1 MIPKPTMDGMKKSDE
16 AVVPMKAANKGAQT
30 PAESPEGRASTKG
43 NSRDQSTYRT
53 QGRGSVSQA
62 VKRIR
67 QAATRK
73 PQEKLTALLHHITT
87 DALRCA
93 FYGLKQTATAG
104 VDGLV
109 WKEYEDGLEERLLDL
124 HGRVHSGA
132 YRALPSRR
140 VAIPKPDG
148 GTRPLGIAALEDKIV
163 QKAVVDVILTPIYE
177 PEFIGFSYGFRPG
190 RGAHDALD
198 ALAFGIERRKVNWLV
213 DADIRAFFDRL
224 SRDHLLRFL
233 EHRIGDRRVLRLITK
248 WLNAG
253 VMENGEWK
261 DDLQGTPQGAVVS
274 PILANVYLHY
284 VLDLWFQKKWRARKA
299 TGDTIIVRYADD
311 FVVGC
316 QRKADA
322 GQFLRDLKERLGQF
336 ALDLHPDKTRLIE
349 FGRFA
354 TAHRRARGERR
365 PETFDFL
372 GFTHYCRKTRN
383 GGFGL
388 GRKPIARVARV
399 SDELR
404 RNGVDVQPVHIEGRT
419 IARSFWG
426 RRWCHHLE
434 SCSDFENRLPRGR
447 VYVRNGSVCHL
458 DVHAGGVDAMVVG
471 SDLYHVVVRIRKLGA
486 GRLEGHPG
494 RVRGP
499 GGSISAGISYRF
511 GPEYAHGPFVVPR
524 AEPANDHRMSTGSSM
539 SQYPSRF
546 CSFPRFA
553 ESTPVFS
560 VAPNTY

>member
-1 MIPKPTMDGMKKSDE
+1 
-16 AVVPMKAANKGAQT
+16 MKAANKGAKA
-30 PAESPEGRASTKG
+30 PAELPEGRASTKG
-43 NSRDQSTYRT
+43 NSQDQSTYRT
-53 QGRGSVSQA
+53 QGRVSVSQA
-62 VKRIR
+62 VERIR

-93 FYGLKQTATAG
+93 FYDLKKTASAG

-109 WKEYEDGLEERLLDL
+109 WTGYEDGLEERLLDL

-140 VAIPKPDG
+140 VEIPKPDG

-177 PEFIGFSYGFRPG
+177 PEFLGFSYGFRPG

-198 ALAFGIERRKVNWLV
+198 ALAFGIERRKVNWII

-233 EHRIGDRRVLRLITK
+233 EHRIGDKRVLRLIAK

-253 VMENGEWK
+253 VMEDDEWK

-322 GQFLRDLKERLGQF
+322 AQFLHDLRERMSQF
-336 ALDLHPDKTRLIE
+336 ALELHPDKTRLVE

-354 TAHRRARGERR
+354 MADRRARGERR

-372 GFTHYCRKTRN
+372 GFTHYCKKKRN
-383 GGFGL
+383 GKFGL
-388 GRKPIARVARV
+388 GRKPIAKRVTRTLKRVKAKLRERMHEDVHDTAQWLGRVVNGWLNYYAVPTSARALRGFARRLLWIWLRTLRGRSQKDRTTIAGVAR
-399 SDELR
+399 LAALYWP
-404 RNGVDVQPVHIEGRT
+404 PVK
-419 IARSFWG
+419 
-426 RRWCHHLE
+426 
-434 SCSDFENRLPRGR
+434 
-447 VYVRNGSVCHL
+447 VR
-458 DVHAGGVDAMVVG
+458 
-471 SDLYHVVVRIRKLGA
+471 
-486 GRLEGHPG
+486 HPW
-494 RVRGP
+494 P
-499 GGSISAGISYRF
+499 T
-511 GPEYAHGPFVVPR
+511 E
-524 AEPANDHRMSTGSSM
+524 
-539 SQYPSRF
+539 
-546 CSFPRFA
+546 RFA
-553 ESTPVFS
+553 VSHPR
-560 VAPNTY
+560 